1 MKSEHRH
8 ELKTNELAQWLA
20 NFPQWLKDNLR
31 TIIYVAIVVVVVVTA
46 YIWKN
51 YQKNVVAVREKRN
64 FTNLITRLPQS
75 KMQILRAQ
83 AQGFDT
89 SYNLLQVA
97 DSLQAIA
104 NNSKNKLMAALAL
117 IKRAEI
123 LRMELHYRY
132 GIVADQDIAIPI
144 NKAIASYEKALKLLS
159 AHNLD
164 ATVTEPAD
172 IRSLPLAAAA
182 KLGLGLCEEEK
193 GNFTEAQ
200 RLYRLLSDSPVFA
213 ATTAAVTASRRLEV
227 MADYQKKIVFKP
239 SKKTQSQITEPA
251 IQFNLPELTLPE
263 PNLPQIPEINLPNN

>member
-8 ELKTNELAQWLA
+8 ELKTNELAEWLA

-31 TIIYVAIVVVVVVTA
+31 TIIYVAIVVVAVVAA
-46 YIWKN
+46 YIWNN
-51 YQKNVVAVREKRN
+51 YQKNVVAVREREQ
-64 FTNLITRLPQS
+64 FTKLITQLSQS
-75 KMQILRAQ
+75 KMQILQAQ
-83 AQGFDT
+83 AQGYDT
-89 SYNLLQVA
+89 SINLLPIA
-97 DSLQAIA
+97 DKLGAIA
-104 NNSKNKLMAALAL
+104 NKSKNKLMAALAL

-159 AHNLD
+159 VDNLD
-164 ATVTEPAD
+164 APVTEPAD

-227 MADYQKKIVFKP
+227 MADYQQKIVFKP
-239 SKKTQSQITEPA
+239 AKKPAQSQITEPA
-251 IQFNLPELTLPE
+251 IQFNLPELTLP
-263 PNLPQIPEINLPNN
+263 QTPEINLPNN